1 VTRSGGIE
9 LATEDWRST
18 APWVEFLIDHAIALA
33 EIVCGATFVQLE
45 GVGHEL
51 HEVHW
56 DDIIAAIIEHT
67 ER

>member
-1 VTRSGGIE
+1 
-9 LATEDWRST
+9 
-18 APWVEFLIDHAIALA
+18 LIDHAIALA